1 MIKRFLAVAF
11 VLISVNIL
19 AQRNSAS
26 PYSFFGI
33 GEEFTPKTVEQAS
46 MGGIGVAQ
54 KESQYLN
61 FINPAASADIRVATY
76 ALAGK
81 MSFINLKEASASQSG
96 NITSLRY
103 IALGFPIGNKAGF
116 SVGLQPLSSVGYS
129 LLNQTKNGD
138 IVEELNKFSGTG
150 GTNRIYASFG
160 AYLFKGFSVGAEA
173 GFIFGNIDNS
183 ILKQVRNVAFATKYN
198 QDLNV
203 RGGQFKFGAQ
213 YKTKL
218 TDKMNLSTGAALTL
232 SSDLSAKGNERL
244 YSLTFSPSGQ
254 EIVKDEA
261 YNRSL
266 DGSVRMPVRTVIGFG
281 LGKENK
287 WYVGVNSEFS
297 GKASGENVFKDFE
310 AVYKYGNAERFSI
323 GGYYIPKIN
332 SISSYW
338 DRVTYRAGL
347 RFEDTGL
354 LVKGNPTSTNF
365 TAIKDYGINVGVA
378 LPLPRQISTLNLGFE
393 YGQRGTTNNNL
404 IKENYFNVRLSLSLN
419 DIQWFKKRRID

>member
-1 MIKRFLAVAF
+1 MIKRFLAVTF
-11 VLISVNIL
+11 VLISGTIL

-33 GEEFTPKTVEQAS
+33 GEEFNPKTVEQSS

-54 KESQYLN
+54 KETQYLN
-61 FINPAASADIRVATY
+61 FINPAANADLRVATY

-81 MSFINLKEASASQSG
+81 LSFITLKETGATQSG

-103 IALGFPIGNKAGF
+103 IALGFPIGKKAGF

-138 IVEELNKFSGTG
+138 VIEELDKFSGTG
-150 GTNRIYASFG
+150 GTNKIYASFG
-160 AYLFKGFSVGAEA
+160 SYLFEGFSVGFEA
-173 GFIFGNIDNS
+173 GFIFGNIENS
-183 ILKQVRNVAFATKYN
+183 ILNQVRDLSFATKYN
-198 QDLNV
+198 QNLNI

-218 TDKMNLSTGAALTL
+218 TDKMNLHTGAALTL
-232 SSDLSAKGNERL
+232 NSDLSARGNERL
-244 YSLTFSPSGQ
+244 FSLTFSGSGQ
-254 EIVKDEA
+254 EIPKDEV
-261 YNRSL
+261 YNRGV
-266 DGSVRMPVRTVIGFG
+266 DGSVTIPLRTVVGFG

-287 WYVGVNSEFS
+287 WYVGFNSEFS
-297 GKASGENVFKDFE
+297 GKGSGERVFEDLE
-310 AVYKYGNAERFSI
+310 TAYRYDNAQRFSI
-323 GGYYIPKIN
+323 GGYYIPKVN

-338 DRVTYRAGL
+338 DRVTYRAGI

-354 LVKGNPTSTNF
+354 LVKGDPNSTNF
-365 TAIKDYGINVGVA
+365 TAINDYGINVGVA

-419 DIQWFKKRRID
+419 DIQWFQKRRID